1 MRGTRWGG
9 ERGSLP
15 HPVTVRVTMDTLVTI
30 STILAVASV
39 TECVLWAV
47 LAIRAVREWRCA
59 LFIADALRLPP
70 VPLPLLTV
78 VIPAH
83 NEEVMASAC
92 ARSVLAS
99 DYPALE
105 LIFVLDRCT
114 DGTRA
119 ALEVVAATDAR
130 LRIVENSSC
139 PADWAGKCNAARI
152 GAEHARGE
160 LLLFTDA
167 DTHFDSKL
175 LRASVQLLRS
185 RKLSMLSLFSSPT
198 HNHWFEMVVQ
208 PVTSLM
214 LLKLFPMKR
223 ANASKGRRPFANG
236 QFMLFDRAAYQT
248 LGGHAAVKDDLL
260 EDLAFARRMKRAKME
275 QGVAVSDGMLVVS
288 MYDSWKAFQTGWKR
302 IYIESCRR
310 NPSRMRKEALQ
321 LLVIVV
327 AMPMIRTASAALAAI
342 ALLDGRALDE
352 GARAFAI
359 AVLCVGIAAPLIR
372 LATLA
377 WIHRTASFPVWSA
390 LFFPGAALAVAGI
403 FLEGARDLQART
415 PVRWGGRD
423 YLLEPT
429 DL

>member
-1 MRGTRWGG
+1 
-9 ERGSLP
+9 
-15 HPVTVRVTMDTLVTI
+15 MDTLVTV

-39 TECVLWAV
+39 TECVLWMV

-59 LFIADALRLPP
+59 LFIADALRLPAI
-70 VPLPLLTV
+70 PLPLLTV

-83 NEEVMASAC
+83 NEELMAPNC

-119 ALEVVAATDAR
+119 ALEPIAAADPR

-139 PADWAGKCNAARI
+139 PADWAGKCNAARV
-152 GAEHARGE
+152 GADNARGE
-160 LLLFTDA
+160 LILFTDA
-167 DTHFDSKL
+167 DTHFDPRL

-185 RKLSMLSLFSSPT
+185 RALSMLSLFSSPT
-198 HNHWFEMVVQ
+198 HKHWFEMVVQ

-223 ANASKGRRPFANG
+223 ANAATGRRPFANG
-236 QFMLFDRAAYQT
+236 QFMLFERSAYQA

-310 NPSRMRKEALQ
+310 NPARMRKEALQ

-327 AMPMIRTASAALAAI
+327 AMPVIRTASVLLAAI
-342 ALLDGRALDE
+342 ALLNGDSLDA
-352 GARAFAI
+352 GARAFAVG
-359 AVLCVGIAAPLIR
+359 ALAVGIAAPIIR
-372 LATLA
+372 LVTLA

-390 LFFPGAALAVAGI
+390 LCFPGAAIAVARI
-403 FLEGARDLQART
+403 FFDGARDLHART
-415 PVRWGGRD
+415 PVRWGGRE

-429 DL
+429 NL

>member
-1 MRGTRWGG
+1 
-9 ERGSLP
+9 
-15 HPVTVRVTMDTLVTI
+15 MDTLVTV

-39 TECVLWAV
+39 TECVLWMV

-59 LFIADALRLPP
+59 LFIADALRLPAI
-70 VPLPLLTV
+70 PLPLLTV

-83 NEEVMASAC
+83 NEELMAPNC

-99 DYPALE
+99 DYPSLE

-119 ALEVVAATDAR
+119 ALEPIAAADPR

-139 PADWAGKCNAARI
+139 PTDWAGKCNAARV
-152 GAEHARGE
+152 GADNARGE
-160 LLLFTDA
+160 LILFTDA
-167 DTHFDSKL
+167 DTHFDPRL

-185 RKLSMLSLFSSPT
+185 RALSMLSLFSSPT
-198 HNHWFEMVVQ
+198 HKHWFEMVVQ

-223 ANASKGRRPFANG
+223 ANAATGRRPFANG
-236 QFMLFDRAAYQT
+236 QFMLFERSAYQA

-260 EDLAFARRMKRAKME
+260 EDLAFARSMKRAKME

-310 NPSRMRKEALQ
+310 NPARLRKEALQ

-327 AMPMIRTASAALAAI
+327 AMPAIRTASVILAAI
-342 ALLDGRALDE
+342 ALLDGHPMDA
-352 GARAFAI
+352 GTRAFAVG
-359 AVLCVGIAAPLIR
+359 ALAVGIAAPIIR
-372 LATLA
+372 FATLA

-390 LFFPGAALAVAGI
+390 LLFPGAAIAVARI
-403 FLEGARDLQART
+403 FFDGARDLNART
-415 PVRWGGRD
+415 PVRWGGRE

-429 DL
+429 NL

>member
-1 MRGTRWGG
+1 
-9 ERGSLP
+9 
-15 HPVTVRVTMDTLVTI
+15 MDTLVTV

-39 TECVLWAV
+39 TECVLWMV

-59 LFIADALRLPP
+59 LFIADALRLPAI
-70 VPLPLLTV
+70 PLPLLTV

-83 NEEVMASAC
+83 NEELMAANC

-99 DYPALE
+99 DYPSLE

-119 ALEVVAATDAR
+119 VLEPIAAADPR

-139 PADWAGKCNAARI
+139 PTDWAGKCNAARV
-152 GAEHARGE
+152 GADNARGE
-160 LLLFTDA
+160 LILFTDA
-167 DTHFDSKL
+167 DTHFDPKL

-185 RKLSMLSLFSSPT
+185 RALSMLSLFSAPT

-223 ANASKGRRPFANG
+223 ANAATGRRPFANG
-236 QFMLFDRAAYQT
+236 QFMLFERSAYQA

-310 NPSRMRKEALQ
+310 NPARMRKEALQ

-327 AMPMIRTASAALAAI
+327 AMPAIRTASVILAAI
-342 ALLDGRALDE
+342 ALLDGHPMDA
-352 GARAFAI
+352 GTRAFAVG
-359 AVLCVGIAAPLIR
+359 ALAVGIAAPIIR

-390 LFFPGAALAVAGI
+390 LLFPGAAIAVARI
-403 FLEGARDLQART
+403 FFDGARDLHART
-415 PVRWGGRD
+415 PVRWGGRE

-429 DL
+429 NL

>member
-1 MRGTRWGG
+1 
-9 ERGSLP
+9 
-15 HPVTVRVTMDTLVTI
+15 MDTLVTV

-39 TECVLWAV
+39 TECVLWMV

-59 LFIADALRLPP
+59 LFIVDALRLPAI
-70 VPLPLLTV
+70 PLPLLTV

-83 NEEVMASAC
+83 NEELMAPNC

-119 ALEVVAATDAR
+119 ALEPIAAADPR

-139 PADWAGKCNAARI
+139 PADWAGKCNAARV
-152 GAEHARGE
+152 GADNARGE
-160 LLLFTDA
+160 LILFTDA
-167 DTHFDSKL
+167 DTHFDPRL

-185 RKLSMLSLFSSPT
+185 RALSMLSLFSSPT
-198 HNHWFEMVVQ
+198 HKHWFEMVVQ

-223 ANASKGRRPFANG
+223 ANAATGRRPFANG
-236 QFMLFDRAAYQT
+236 QFMLFERSAYQA

-310 NPSRMRKEALQ
+310 NPARMRKEALQ

-327 AMPMIRTASAALAAI
+327 AIPVIRTASVLLAAI
-342 ALLDGRALDE
+342 ALLNGDSLDA
-352 GARAFAI
+352 GARAFAVG
-359 AVLCVGIAAPLIR
+359 ALAVGIAAPAIR

-390 LFFPGAALAVAGI
+390 LLFPGAAIAVARI
-403 FLEGARDLQART
+403 FFDGARDLNART
-415 PVRWGGRD
+415 PVRWGGRE

-429 DL
+429 NL

>member
-1 MRGTRWGG
+1 
-9 ERGSLP
+9 
-15 HPVTVRVTMDTLVTI
+15 MDTLVTV

-39 TECVLWAV
+39 TECVLWMV

-59 LFIADALRLPP
+59 LFIADALRLPAI
-70 VPLPLLTV
+70 PLPLLTV

-83 NEEVMASAC
+83 NEELMAANC

-119 ALEVVAATDAR
+119 ALEPIAAADPR

-139 PADWAGKCNAARI
+139 PADWAGKCNAARV
-152 GAEHARGE
+152 GADNARGE
-160 LLLFTDA
+160 LILFTDA
-167 DTHFDSKL
+167 DTHFDPRL

-185 RKLSMLSLFSSPT
+185 RALSMLSLFSSPT
-198 HNHWFEMVVQ
+198 HKHWFEMVVQ

-223 ANASKGRRPFANG
+223 ANAATGRRPFANG
-236 QFMLFDRAAYQT
+236 QFMLFERSAYQA

-310 NPSRMRKEALQ
+310 NPARMRKEALQ

-327 AMPMIRTASAALAAI
+327 AMPVIRTASVLLAAI
-342 ALLDGRALDE
+342 ALLNGDSLDA
-352 GARAFAI
+352 GARAFAVG
-359 AVLCVGIAAPLIR
+359 ALAVGIAAPIIR
-372 LATLA
+372 LVTLA

-390 LFFPGAALAVAGI
+390 LCFPGAAIAVARI
-403 FLEGARDLQART
+403 FFDGARDLNART
-415 PVRWGGRD
+415 PVRWGGRE

-429 DL
+429 NL

>member
-1 MRGTRWGG
+1 
-9 ERGSLP
+9 
-15 HPVTVRVTMDTLVTI
+15 MDTLVTV

-39 TECVLWAV
+39 TECVLWMV

-59 LFIADALRLPP
+59 LFIADALRLPAI
-70 VPLPLLTV
+70 PLPLLTV

-83 NEEVMASAC
+83 NEELMAPNC

-114 DGTRA
+114 DGTRT
-119 ALEVVAATDAR
+119 ALEPIAAADSR

-139 PADWAGKCNAARI
+139 PADWAGKCNAARV
-152 GAEHARGE
+152 GADNARGE
-160 LLLFTDA
+160 LILFTDA
-167 DTHFDSKL
+167 DTHFDPRL

-185 RKLSMLSLFSSPT
+185 RALSMLSLFSSPT
-198 HNHWFEMVVQ
+198 HKHWFEMVVQ

-223 ANASKGRRPFANG
+223 ANAATGRRPFANG
-236 QFMLFDRAAYQT
+236 QFMLFERSAYQA

-310 NPSRMRKEALQ
+310 NPARMRKEALQ

-327 AMPMIRTASAALAAI
+327 AMPVIRTASVLLAAI
-342 ALLDGRALDE
+342 ALLNGDSLDA
-352 GARAFAI
+352 GARAFAVG
-359 AVLCVGIAAPLIR
+359 ALAVGIAAPIIR
-372 LATLA
+372 LVTLA

-390 LFFPGAALAVAGI
+390 LLFPGAAIAVARI
-403 FLEGARDLQART
+403 FFDGARDLHART
-415 PVRWGGRD
+415 PVRWGGRE

-429 DL
+429 NL

>member
-1 MRGTRWGG
+1 
-9 ERGSLP
+9 
-15 HPVTVRVTMDTLVTI
+15 MDTLVTV

-39 TECVLWAV
+39 TECVLWMV

-59 LFIADALRLPP
+59 LFIADALRLPAI
-70 VPLPLLTV
+70 PLPLLTV

-83 NEEVMASAC
+83 NEELMAPNC

-119 ALEVVAATDAR
+119 ALEPIAASDSR
-130 LRIVENSSC
+130 LRIFENSSC
-139 PADWAGKCNAARI
+139 PADWAGKCNAARV
-152 GAEHARGE
+152 GADNAHGE
-160 LLLFTDA
+160 LILFTDA
-167 DTHFDSKL
+167 DTHFDPKL

-185 RKLSMLSLFSSPT
+185 RALSMLSLFSSPT
-198 HNHWFEMVVQ
+198 HKHWFEMVVQ

-223 ANASKGRRPFANG
+223 ANAATGRRPFANG
-236 QFMLFDRAAYQT
+236 QFMLFERAAYQA

-310 NPSRMRKEALQ
+310 NPARMRKEALQ
-321 LLVIVV
+321 LLVIVL
-327 AMPMIRTASAALAAI
+327 AMPVIRTASVVLAAI
-342 ALLDGRALDE
+342 ALLDGHPMDA
-352 GARAFAI
+352 GTRAFAFG
-359 AVLCVGIAAPLIR
+359 ALAVGIAAPLIR

-390 LFFPGAALAVAGI
+390 LLFPGAAIAVARI
-403 FLEGARDLQART
+403 FFAGASDLHART
-415 PVRWGGRD
+415 PVRWGGRE

-429 DL
+429 NL

>member
-1 MRGTRWGG
+1 
-9 ERGSLP
+9 
-15 HPVTVRVTMDTLVTI
+15 MDTLVTV

-39 TECVLWAV
+39 TECVLWMV

-59 LFIADALRLPP
+59 LFIADALRLPAI
-70 VPLPLLTV
+70 PLPLLTV

-83 NEEVMASAC
+83 NEELMAPNC

-119 ALEVVAATDAR
+119 ALEPIAAADPR

-139 PADWAGKCNAARI
+139 PADWAGKCNAARV
-152 GAEHARGE
+152 GADNARGE
-160 LLLFTDA
+160 LILFTDA
-167 DTHFDSKL
+167 DTHFDPRL

-185 RKLSMLSLFSSPT
+185 RALSMLSLFSSPT
-198 HNHWFEMVVQ
+198 HKHWFEMVVQ

-223 ANASKGRRPFANG
+223 ANAATGRRPFANG
-236 QFMLFDRAAYQT
+236 QFMLFERSAYQA

-260 EDLAFARRMKRAKME
+260 EDLAFARSMKRAKME

-310 NPSRMRKEALQ
+310 NPARMRKEALQ

-327 AMPMIRTASAALAAI
+327 AMPAIRTASVVLAAI
-342 ALLDGRALDE
+342 ALLDGHPMDA
-352 GARAFAI
+352 GTRAFAVG
-359 AVLCVGIAAPLIR
+359 ALAVGIAAPIIR

-390 LFFPGAALAVAGI
+390 LLFPGAAIAVARI
-403 FLEGARDLQART
+403 FFDGARDLNART
-415 PVRWGGRD
+415 PVRWGGRE

-429 DL
+429 NL

>member
-1 MRGTRWGG
+1 
-9 ERGSLP
+9 
-15 HPVTVRVTMDTLVTI
+15 MDTLVTV

-39 TECVLWAV
+39 TECVLWMV

-59 LFIADALRLPP
+59 LFIADALRLPAI
-70 VPLPLLTV
+70 PLPLLTV

-83 NEEVMASAC
+83 NEELMAANC

-99 DYPALE
+99 DYPSLE

-119 ALEVVAATDAR
+119 VLEPIAAADPR

-139 PADWAGKCNAARI
+139 PADWAGKCNAARV
-152 GAEHARGE
+152 GADNARGE
-160 LLLFTDA
+160 LILFTDA
-167 DTHFDSKL
+167 DTHFDPKL

-185 RKLSMLSLFSSPT
+185 RALSMLSLFSAPT
-198 HNHWFEMVVQ
+198 HKYWFEMVVQ

-214 LLKLFPMKR
+214 LLKLFPMTR
-223 ANASKGRRPFANG
+223 ANAARGRRPFANG
-236 QFMLFDRAAYQT
+236 QFMLFERAAYQA

-260 EDLAFARRMKRAKME
+260 EDLAFARRMRRVKME
-275 QGVAVSDGMLVVS
+275 QGVAVSDGLLVVS

-310 NPSRMRKEALQ
+310 NPARMRKEALQ

-327 AMPMIRTASAALAAI
+327 AIPVIRTASVVLAAI
-342 ALLDGRALDE
+342 ALLDGHPMDA
-352 GARAFAI
+352 GTRAFAVG
-359 AVLCVGIAAPLIR
+359 ALALGIAAPIIR

-390 LFFPGAALAVAGI
+390 LLFPGAAIAVARI
-403 FLEGARDLQART
+403 FFDGARDLHART
-415 PVRWGGRD
+415 PVRWGGRE

-429 DL
+429 NL

>member
-1 MRGTRWGG
+1 
-9 ERGSLP
+9 
-15 HPVTVRVTMDTLVTI
+15 MDTLVTI

-39 TECVLWAV
+39 TECVLWVV

-59 LFIADALRLPP
+59 LFVADALRLPAI
-70 VPLPLLTV
+70 PLPLLTV

-83 NEEVMASAC
+83 NEEVMAAKC
-92 ARSVLAS
+92 ARSVLDS

-105 LIFVLDRCT
+105 LVFVLDRCT

-119 ALEVVAATDAR
+119 TLEPIAAADSR
-130 LRIVENSSC
+130 LRIVDNSSC
-139 PADWAGKCNAARI
+139 PADWAGKCNAARV
-152 GAEHARGE
+152 GADNARGE
-160 LLLFTDA
+160 LILFTDA
-167 DTHFDSKL
+167 DTHFDPKL
-175 LRASVQLLRS
+175 LRASVQLLRA
-185 RKLSMLSLFSSPT
+185 RKLSMLSLFSAPT

-223 ANASKGRRPFANG
+223 ANAPKGRRPFANG
-236 QFMLFDRAAYQT
+236 QFMLFDRAAYQA

-310 NPSRMRKEALQ
+310 NPERMRKEALQ

-327 AMPMIRTASAALAAI
+327 AMPIMRTASAVLAAI
-342 ALLDGRALDE
+342 ALLDGRVLDQ
-352 GARAFAI
+352 GAHAFAV
-359 AVLCVGIAAPLIR
+359 AVLCAGIAAPVIR
-372 LATLA
+372 LVTLA

-390 LFFPGAALAVAGI
+390 LLFPGAALAVAGI
-403 FLEGARDLQART
+403 FLDGARDLRART

-429 DL
+429 NL

>member
-1 MRGTRWGG
+1 
-9 ERGSLP
+9 
-15 HPVTVRVTMDTLVTI
+15 MDTLVTV

-39 TECVLWAV
+39 TECVLWMV

-59 LFIADALRLPP
+59 LFIADALRLPAI
-70 VPLPLLTV
+70 PLPLLTV

-83 NEEVMASAC
+83 NEELMAANC

-99 DYPALE
+99 DYPSLE

-119 ALEVVAATDAR
+119 VLEPIAAADPR

-139 PADWAGKCNAARI
+139 PTDWAGKCNAARV
-152 GAEHARGE
+152 GADNARGE
-160 LLLFTDA
+160 LILFTDA
-167 DTHFDSKL
+167 DTHFDPKL

-185 RKLSMLSLFSSPT
+185 RALSMLSLFSAPT
-198 HNHWFEMVVQ
+198 HKYWFEMVVQ

-214 LLKLFPMKR
+214 LLKLFPMTR
-223 ANASKGRRPFANG
+223 ANAARGRRPFANG
-236 QFMLFDRAAYQT
+236 QFMLFERAAYQA

-260 EDLAFARRMKRAKME
+260 EDLAFARRMRRVKME
-275 QGVAVSDGMLVVS
+275 QGVAVSDGLLVVS

-310 NPSRMRKEALQ
+310 NPARMRKEALQ

-327 AMPMIRTASAALAAI
+327 AIPVIRTASVVLAAI
-342 ALLDGRALDE
+342 ALLDGHPMDA
-352 GARAFAI
+352 GTRAFAVG
-359 AVLCVGIAAPLIR
+359 ALALGIAAPIIR

-390 LFFPGAALAVAGI
+390 LLFPGAAIAVARI
-403 FLEGARDLQART
+403 FFDGARDLHART
-415 PVRWGGRD
+415 PVRWGGRE

-429 DL
+429 NL

>member
-1 MRGTRWGG
+1 
-9 ERGSLP
+9 
-15 HPVTVRVTMDTLVTI
+15 MDTLVTV

-39 TECVLWAV
+39 TECVLWMV

-59 LFIADALRLPP
+59 LFIADALRLPAI
-70 VPLPLLTV
+70 PLPLLTV

-83 NEEVMASAC
+83 NEELMAPNC

-119 ALEVVAATDAR
+119 ALEPIAAADAR

-139 PADWAGKCNAARI
+139 PTDWAGKCNAARV
-152 GAEHARGE
+152 GADNARGE
-160 LLLFTDA
+160 LILFTDA
-167 DTHFDSKL
+167 DTHFDPRL

-185 RKLSMLSLFSSPT
+185 RALSMLSLFSAPT
-198 HNHWFEMVVQ
+198 HKYWFEMVVQ

-214 LLKLFPMKR
+214 LLKLFPMTR
-223 ANASKGRRPFANG
+223 ANAARGRRPFANG
-236 QFMLFDRAAYQT
+236 QFMLFERAAYQA

-260 EDLAFARRMKRAKME
+260 EDLAFARRMRRVKME

-310 NPSRMRKEALQ
+310 NPARMRKEALQ

-327 AMPMIRTASAALAAI
+327 AIPVIRTASVVLAAI
-342 ALLDGRALDE
+342 ALLDGHPMDA
-352 GARAFAI
+352 GTRAFAVG
-359 AVLCVGIAAPLIR
+359 ALAVGIAAPIIR
-372 LATLA
+372 LSTLA

-390 LFFPGAALAVAGI
+390 LLFPGAAIAVARI
-403 FLEGARDLQART
+403 FFDGARDLNART
-415 PVRWGGRD
+415 PVRWGGRE

-429 DL
+429 NL

>member
-1 MRGTRWGG
+1 
-9 ERGSLP
+9 
-15 HPVTVRVTMDTLVTI
+15 MDTLVTV

-39 TECVLWAV
+39 TECVLWMV

-59 LFIADALRLPP
+59 LFIADALRLPAI
-70 VPLPLLTV
+70 PLPLLTV

-83 NEEVMASAC
+83 NEELMAPNC

-119 ALEVVAATDAR
+119 ALEPIAAADPR

-139 PADWAGKCNAARI
+139 PTDWAGKCNAARV
-152 GAEHARGE
+152 GADNARGE
-160 LLLFTDA
+160 LILFTDA
-167 DTHFDSKL
+167 DTHFDPRL

-185 RKLSMLSLFSSPT
+185 RALSMLSLFSSPT
-198 HNHWFEMVVQ
+198 HKHWFEMVVQ

-223 ANASKGRRPFANG
+223 ANAATGRRPFANG
-236 QFMLFDRAAYQT
+236 QFMLFERSAYQA

-260 EDLAFARRMKRAKME
+260 EDLAFARSMKRAKME

-310 NPSRMRKEALQ
+310 NPARLRKEALQ

-327 AMPMIRTASAALAAI
+327 AMPAIRTASVILAAI
-342 ALLDGRALDE
+342 ALLDGHPMDA
-352 GARAFAI
+352 GTRAFAVG
-359 AVLCVGIAAPLIR
+359 ALAVGIAAPIIR
-372 LATLA
+372 FATLA

-390 LFFPGAALAVAGI
+390 LLFPGAAIAVARI
-403 FLEGARDLQART
+403 FFDGARDLNART
-415 PVRWGGRD
+415 PVRWGGRE

-429 DL
+429 NL